1 MCFTIIVKKL
11 ANDLVVLFT
20 RISKI
25 SKSIE
30 ELVVKKSKLE
40 DTLFPAGNENNIVQD
55 LLKFQETLS
64 FFEPTISADETCSV
78 SQIIDNLHLIIGNTS
93 FFSIVYFFHF
103 KESGKS
109 KYVSLAKNKEQN
121 ALNNKKWS
129 TSITNLQNQLLSMS
143 ESKKQLSARNAE
155 LEQAI
160 CDNDLSALIKD
171 NKISQL
177 EGDLEVANEENKS
190 MKDVVHQKVSAYDAL
205 KVMYDN
211 LVTSNKEKESVIENY
226 AEQVKNLTSQ
236 KGSTCS
242 AEIDELK
249 NHLLQV
255 ESTSSSTISLLNEN
269 ITSLTAEKIN
279 LLQLNNT
286 LEVEKKDILESSE
299 KAIALKDIA
308 INEKIELLN
317 QNKAMLSEL
326 ESMVEKL
333 TTEASL
339 ERSIDKAEVE
349 RLAGLLV

>member
-1 MCFTIIVKKL
+1 
-11 ANDLVVLFT
+11 
-20 RISKI
+20 
-25 SKSIE
+25 
-30 ELVVKKSKLE
+30 
-40 DTLFPAGNENNIVQD
+40 
-55 LLKFQETLS
+55 
-64 FFEPTISADETCSV
+64 
-78 SQIIDNLHLIIGNTS
+78 
-93 FFSIVYFFHF
+93 
-103 KESGKS
+103 
-109 KYVSLAKNKEQN
+109 
-121 ALNNKKWS
+121 
-129 TSITNLQNQLLSMS
+129 MS

-190 MKDVVHQKVSAYDAL
+190 MKDVVHQKISAYEAL

-211 LVTSNKEKESVIENY
+211 LVTSNKEKDSVIENY

-236 KGSTCS
+236 KWSTCS
-242 AEIDELK
+242 AEFDELK
-249 NHLLQV
+249 NQLLQV

-308 INEKIELLN
+308 INEKIELLS
-317 QNKAMLSEL
+317 QNKAMLNEL
-326 ESMVEKL
+326 ESKVEKL
-333 TTEASL
+333 TTEGSL
-339 ERSIDKAEVE
+339 EMSIVKAEVE
-349 RLAGLLV
+349 RLSGLLV